1 MIAQIRKY
9 RQELF
14 MLLSFPL
21 AIFFN
26 QLYINIILWFTDDI
40 KKPFLMLGRA
50 FCVKEGFYGFPFPS
64 LFMIWEIIVPLTLVY
79 LLRNKINPT
88 FIISFFY
95 IPELNYLI
103 LKGID
108 FFYTTRI
115 DTRYMSWFG
124 YNCMLN
130 KSWHINY
137 HLFLIHFVVLYLA
150 QYLLFRKYEQSNLVK
165 NLALGMMSYA
175 SSVLIFQT
183 YYYVLRTFITF

>member
-1 MIAQIRKY
+1 
-9 RQELF
+9 

-26 QLYINIILWFTDDI
+26 QVYINIVAYFTIDARI
-40 KKPFLMLGRA
+40 PFLMLGRA

-95 IPELNYLI
+95 IPEFNYLI

-108 FFYTTRI
+108 LFYTTRI
-115 DTRYMSWFG
+115 DVRYMSWFG
-124 YNCMLN
+124 YNCMLT
-130 KSWHINY
+130 KLWHINY
-137 HLFLIHFVVLYLA
+137 YLFLIHFLVLYVT
-150 QYLLFRKYEQSNLVK
+150 QYFLFRKYEQSNLAK
-165 NLALGMMSYA
+165 NFALGVASY
-175 SSVLIFQT
+175 VGTVFFYNGF
-183 YYYVLRTFITF
+183 YYILRFF